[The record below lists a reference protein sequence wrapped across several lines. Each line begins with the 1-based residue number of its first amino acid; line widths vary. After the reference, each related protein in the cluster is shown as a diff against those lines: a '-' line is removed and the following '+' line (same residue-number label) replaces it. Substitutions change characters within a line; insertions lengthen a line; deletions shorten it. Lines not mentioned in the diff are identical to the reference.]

1 MFFSLLK
8 FQYVTFFKKYKCIF
22 FIFEEMKT
30 KANRITLVFIIFSIT
45 LAFASSYIIE
55 FISDPKDVIRFH
67 FISYFVFITIGA
79 VVFRYLIIKS
89 NKASLKLVKRQK
101 QINDQIK
108 ESKERYDIVAKAT
121 SDTVWD
127 WRIKNNTFVWNK
139 GIVTVFGYN
148 ESEVENTSQW
158 WFDRIHPED
167 SIRMSVKLYSFLE
180 QRTENWQDEYRF
192 KCKDGSYKYVL
203 DRGFL
208 VTDAKNE
215 AIRMIG
221 AMQDITKQK
230 QEEERLKLLETVIT
244 NAKDAILITDANIS
258 EKVIP
263 NVVYAN
269 EAYRQMSGF
278 DEEEIINKSMI
289 ETLPIDIDSKSFK
302 ELSHSILH
310 KKECEIETITYR
322 KNKEKYWV
330 SFVIVPVF
338 NKEKEHTHWISIK
351 REITKQKTQEKEKEQ
366 LISELT
372 QNNKDLRQFSYIT
385 SHNLRAP
392 LSNLIGLLNLI
403 EKIDIQDPELNLI
416 IDGFSNSTKLLNE
429 TVADLGK
436 IVIIRDNPSIT
447 KTNVNIYESI
457 KNIMN
462 QLSVLIEQI
471 DIDFDIRV
479 NPTDVVYSNKSYL
492 ESILLN
498 LLTNSIKYRSNDRTL
513 KILIIFNNNLDYS
526 ELIFEDNGIGI
537 DIQKNK
543 DKLFGMYQRFHNYPN
558 SKGLGLYLVRTQI
571 ESMGG
576 TIEIQSEVNKGT
588 RFTINFKKN
597 NK

>member
-1 MFFSLLK
+1 M
-8 FQYVTFFKKYKCIF
+8 YF

-30 KANRITLVFIIFSIT
+30 KANRIILLFIIFSIT
-45 LAFASSYIIE
+45 LAFASVYIIE
-55 FISDPKDVIRFH
+55 FISDRKDLIRFH
-67 FISYFVFITIGA
+67 FISYFIFISIGTL
-79 VVFRYLIIKS
+79 VYRYLIIKS
-89 NKASLKLVKRQK
+89 NKASLKLIKRQK
-101 QINDQIK
+101 QINDEIK

-139 GIVTVFGYN
+139 GIVNVFGYD
-148 ESEVENTSQW
+148 ESEVEGTSQW

-208 VTDAKNE
+208 VTNNKKE

-244 NAKDAILITDANIS
+244 NAKDAIVITDADIS
-258 EKVIP
+258 KKSIP

-278 DEEEIINKSMI
+278 NDDEILHKSMI
-289 ETLPIDIDSKSFK
+289 ETLPIDIGSKNYK
-302 ELSHSILH
+302 ELTECIRQ

-330 SFVIVPVF
+330 SFIIVPVF

-351 REITKQKTQEKEKEQ
+351 REITKQKIQEKEKEQ

-392 LSNLIGLLNLI
+392 LSNLMGLLNLI
-403 EKIDIQDPELNLI
+403 EKINIQDEELNLI
-416 IDGFSNSTKLLNE
+416 IDGLAKSTQLLNE
-429 TVADLGK
+429 TILDLGK
-436 IVIIRDNPSIT
+436 VVIIRDNPSIT
-447 KTNVNIYESI
+447 KTKINVYDSV
-457 KNIMN
+457 KNVMN
-462 QLSVLIEQI
+462 QINILIEQTSI
-471 DIDFDIRV
+471 EFDIKI
-479 NPTDVVYSNKSYL
+479 NKKDTIYSNKSYL

-498 LLTNSIKYRSNDRTL
+498 LFTNSIKYRSNDRSL
-513 KILIIFNNNLDYS
+513 KILITFNNNSEQS

-537 DIQKNK
+537 DLQKNK

-576 TIEIQSEVNKGT
+576 SIEVQSEVNKGT
-588 RFTINFKKN
+588 QFIIKFKKT
-597 NK
+597 KE

>member
-1 MFFSLLK
+1 
-8 FQYVTFFKKYKCIF
+8 
-22 FIFEEMKT
+22 MKT
-30 KANRITLVFIIFSIT
+30 KANRIILLFIIFSIT
-45 LAFASSYIIE
+45 LAFASVYIIE
-55 FISDPKDVIRFH
+55 FISDRKDLIRFH
-67 FISYFVFITIGA
+67 FISYFIFISIGTL
-79 VVFRYLIIKS
+79 VYRYLIIKS
-89 NKASLKLVKRQK
+89 NKASLKLIKRQK
-101 QINDQIK
+101 QINDEIK

-139 GIVTVFGYN
+139 GIVTVFGYD
-148 ESEVENTSQW
+148 ESEVEGTSQW

-208 VTDAKNE
+208 VTNNKKE

-244 NAKDAILITDANIS
+244 NAKDAVVITDADIS
-258 EKVIP
+258 KKSIP

-278 DEEEIINKSMI
+278 NDDEILHKSMI
-289 ETLPIDIDSKSFK
+289 ETLPIDIGSKNYK
-302 ELSHSILH
+302 ELTECIRQ

-351 REITKQKTQEKEKEQ
+351 REITKQKIQEKEKEQ

-403 EKIDIQDPELNLI
+403 EKINIQDEELNLI
-416 IDGFSNSTKLLNE
+416 IDGLSKSTQLLNE
-429 TVADLGK
+429 TILDLGK
-436 IVIIRDNPSIT
+436 VVIIRDNPSIT
-447 KTNVNIYESI
+447 KTNINVYDSV
-457 KNIMN
+457 KNVMN
-462 QLSVLIEQI
+462 QINILIEQTSI
-471 DIDFDIRV
+471 EFDIKI
-479 NPTDVVYSNKSYL
+479 NKKDTVYSNKAYL

-498 LLTNSIKYRSNDRTL
+498 LFTNSIKYRSNDRSL
-513 KILIIFNNNLDYS
+513 KILITFNNNSEQS

-537 DIQKNK
+537 DLQKNK

-576 TIEIQSEVNKGT
+576 SIEVQSEVNKGT
-588 RFTINFKKN
+588 QFIIKFKKT
-597 NK
+597 KE

>member
-1 MFFSLLK
+1 
-8 FQYVTFFKKYKCIF
+8 
-22 FIFEEMKT
+22 MKT
-30 KANRITLVFIIFSIT
+30 KANRIILLFIIFSIT
-45 LAFASSYIIE
+45 LAFASVYIIE
-55 FISDPKDVIRFH
+55 FISDRKDLIRFH
-67 FISYFVFITIGA
+67 FISYFIFISIGTL
-79 VVFRYLIIKS
+79 VYRYLIIKS
-89 NKASLKLVKRQK
+89 NKASLKLIKRQK
-101 QINDQIK
+101 QINDEIK

-139 GIVTVFGYN
+139 GIVTVFGYD
-148 ESEVENTSQW
+148 ESEVEGTSQW

-208 VTDAKNE
+208 VTNNKKE

-244 NAKDAILITDANIS
+244 NAKDAIVITDADIS
-258 EKVIP
+258 KKSIP

-278 DEEEIINKSMI
+278 NDDEILHKSMI
-289 ETLPIDIDSKSFK
+289 ETLPIDIGSENYK
-302 ELSHSILH
+302 ELTECIRQ

-330 SFVIVPVF
+330 SFIIVPVF

-351 REITKQKTQEKEKEQ
+351 REITKQKIQEKEKEQ

-403 EKIDIQDPELNLI
+403 EKINIQDEELNLI
-416 IDGFSNSTKLLNE
+416 IDGLSKSTQLLNE
-429 TVADLGK
+429 TILDLGK
-436 IVIIRDNPSIT
+436 VVIIRDNPSIT
-447 KTNVNIYESI
+447 KTNINVYDCV
-457 KNIMN
+457 KKVMN
-462 QLSVLIEQI
+462 QINILIEQI
-471 DIDFDIRV
+471 SIEFDIKI
-479 NPTDVVYSNKSYL
+479 NKNDKIYSNKSYL

-498 LLTNSIKYRSNDRTL
+498 LFTNSIKYRSNDRSL
-513 KILIIFNNNLDYS
+513 KILITFNNNSEQS

-537 DIQKNK
+537 DLQKNK

-576 TIEIQSEVNKGT
+576 SIEVQSEVNKGT
-588 RFTINFKKN
+588 QFIIKFKKT
-597 NK
+597 KE